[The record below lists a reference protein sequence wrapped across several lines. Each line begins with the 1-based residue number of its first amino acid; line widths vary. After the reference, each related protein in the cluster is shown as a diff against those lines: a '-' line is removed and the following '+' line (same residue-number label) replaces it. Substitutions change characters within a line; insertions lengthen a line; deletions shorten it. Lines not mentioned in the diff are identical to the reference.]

1 MTKNFSTQNLREVF
15 AEENK
20 YENFR
25 SIASNLIRGNAI
37 YELDDN
43 GNERTVSKTD
53 ANKAIRKVFM
63 EVCGLTEDDLKSKKK
78 RLRAEELHGIELFEI
93 IEEDIE
99 FRINEGFGQNEWF
112 EQFVDYRS
120 HALGDANAFIPP
132 TDKKYLVVGDVSGD
146 HHDITMQQ
154 FAEGKEF
161 MIECKNHA
169 VKIGKDIDLIILGRY
184 DYTKMVDKVAEAF
197 MKHIQDMVFTA
208 VYAASD
214 EIPASAPLKITGDLD
229 ADLKGEFDELIE
241 NVEVANDSEVV
252 IMGTKTALKRLNN
265 LTDVKWIADSQKESI
280 ANLGRLGSYEGT
292 TLMEIPQRL
301 KIGSFEKLIPNDT
314 LLIMP
319 ITNDKFVKFYDEGE
333 IFIRSITEK
342 GDLKDDFQTYEV
354 QRAYGCKVILGQ
366 YFGRW
371 DKE

>member
-1 MTKNFSTQNLREVF
+1 MIKNFSTQNLREVF

-25 SIASNLIRGNAI
+25 SLASNLVRGNAI
-37 YELDDN
+37 FELDDN
-43 GNERTVSKTD
+43 GNERTVNKTD
-53 ANKAIRKVFM
+53 ANKAIRKVLM
-63 EVCGLTEDDLKSKKK
+63 EVCGLTEEDLKSKKK
-78 RLRAEELHGIELFEI
+78 RERAEMLHGVELFEI

-99 FRINEGFGQNEWF
+99 FVINQGWRESEWF
-112 EQFVDYRS
+112 DQFVEYKS
-120 HALGDANAFIPP
+120 TALGDANAFIPP
-132 TDKKYLVVGDVSGD
+132 TDKKYLIIGDVAGD

-154 FAEGKEF
+154 FAEGQEF
-161 MIECKNHA
+161 MVECKDHA
-169 VKIGKDIDLIILGRY
+169 VKIGKDIDLVILGRY
-184 DYTKMVDKVAEAF
+184 DYTKMINKIAEAF
-197 MKHIQDMVFTA
+197 TKDIQDMVFTA

-214 EIPASAPLKITGDLD
+214 EIPASAPLKITGELN

-265 LTDVKWIADSQKESI
+265 LTDVKWIADSQKEAI
-280 ANLGRLGSYEGT
+280 ANSGRLGNYEGT

-301 KIGSFEKLIPNDT
+301 KVGSFEKLIPNDT
-314 LLIMP
+314 LLVMP
-319 ITNDKFVKFYDEGE
+319 IRNDRFVKMFDLGETQIYQITDKF
-333 IFIRSITEK
+333 
-342 GDLKDDFQTYEV
+342 DLKDDFQTYEV
-354 QRAYGCKVILGQ
+354 HRSYGCKVILGQ

>member
-99 FRINEGFGQNEWF
+99 FRINEGWQNSEFF
-112 EQFVDYRS
+112 ESFVEYKS

-169 VKIGKDIDLIILGRY
+169 IKIGKDIDLIILGRY
-184 DYTKMVDKVAEAF
+184 DYTKMVDKVAEAYI
-197 MKHIQDMVFTA
+197 KNIQDMVFTA
-208 VYAASD
+208 LYAASD
-214 EIPASAPLKITGDLD
+214 EIPASAPLKITGELNS
-229 ADLKGEFDELIE
+229 DLKAEFDELIE

-265 LTDVKWIADSQKESI
+265 LTDVKWIADSQKES
-280 ANLGRLGSYEGT
+280 ADGSGISAALENKS
-292 TLMEIPQRL
+292 IP
-301 KIGSFEKLIPNDT
+301 
-314 LLIMP
+314 
-319 ITNDKFVKFYDEGE
+319 
-333 IFIRSITEK
+333 
-342 GDLKDDFQTYEV
+342 
-354 QRAYGCKVILGQ
+354 
-366 YFGRW
+366 
-371 DKE
+371 